1 MATDLLDL
9 ADRLWRGD
17 ADMDQR
23 RLFGMGGELA
33 ELDGDHAF
41 VAAFSNVAAFS
52 TVDGMVLVDTS
63 SPFLA
68 GRVHDVLREWRGD
81 PLHTAVFTHGH
92 IDHVGGVPTLHR
104 ETGAPVAMHPD
115 DLAILDWERFAQLPF
130 VPSGFAP
137 FSIDTRLAHDTT
149 LPFQDVSLR
158 VLHTPGHTQGS
169 VCFIF
174 GLDCFAGDTLFQ
186 RGIGRTDLPGGD
198 TQKIV
203 FSIRNVLYRLPPK
216 TVVYPGHGPSTT
228 IEEEML
234 LNPFVP
240 ADR

>member
-1 MATDLLDL
+1 MTPAEALREKLAVSVFPDDLFGENCYLIRRRDTASAVAVDPGL
-9 ADRLWRGD
+9 QADRVLE
-17 ADMDQR
+17 
-23 RLFGMGGELA
+23 RLRQERLTL
-33 ELDGDHAF
+33 ERI
-41 VAAFSNVAAFS
+41 
-52 TVDGMVLVDTS
+52 LV
-63 SPFLA
+63 
-68 GRVHDVLREWRGD
+68 
-81 PLHTAVFTHGH
+81 THGH
-92 IDHVGGVPTLHR
+92 IDHVGGVPALHQ

-115 DLAILDWERFAQLPF
+115 DLAILDWDRFGQMPF
-130 VPSGFAP
+130 VPSGFGP

-149 LPFQDVSLR
+149 LSFQDVSLR

-169 VCFIF
+169 VCFLF

-203 FSIRNVLYRLPPK
+203 FSIRKVLYRLPPK

-234 LNPFVP
+234 LNPFIP

>member
-1 MATDLLDL
+1 MTPAEALREKLEVAVFPDD
-9 ADRLWRGD
+9 
-17 ADMDQR
+17 
-23 RLFGMGGELA
+23 LFGENCYLIRRR
-33 ELDGDHAF
+33 
-41 VAAFSNVAAFS
+41 
-52 TVDGMVLVDTS
+52 DTS
-63 SPFLA
+63 SALVVDPGLQVDRVLA
-68 GRVHDVLREWRGD
+68 RARQEGLAIDRIL
-81 PLHTAVFTHGH
+81 LTHGH
-92 IDHVGGVPTLHR
+92 IDHVAGVPTMHR
-104 ETGAPVAMHPD
+104 ETAAPIAMHPD
-115 DLAILDWERFAQLPF
+115 DVAILDWERFGQMPF
-130 VPSGFAP
+130 VLSSFAP
-137 FSIDTRLAHDTT
+137 FSIDTRLAHDAT
-149 LPFQDVSLR
+149 LSFHDVSLR

-169 VCFIF
+169 VCFLF

-216 TVVYPGHGPSTT
+216 TVIYPGHGPSTT